1 MPSSGLEISSVVLT
15 RFKVENSDMRKL
27 RIAIL
32 APIHWRTPP
41 YKQGAWELVASNI
54 TEELVRRGH
63 DVTLFATADSITKAK
78 LRWVA
83 PSPLLEPAGSV
94 LEFDIVHNHFDGYP
108 LAFSKLVKTPVVTTV
123 HGFSSPQIK
132 DLYMRYSQSYYVS
145 ISQAD
150 RRHCPEMNWIANI
163 HHGIDFKDLPFS
175 ATHDDYFVF
184 LGRVHPTKGT
194 HLAIQAAKKANVTLR
209 IAAHID
215 KNDPI
220 VRTYWEQECLP
231 YIDGDQIVFVG
242 EVGPKGKSEL
252 LRGAVATLCPIQWAE
267 PFGLV
272 FVESMASGTPV
283 IAYGSGSAPEI
294 IKDKVGG
301 IIVEPNDMEAFVESI
316 KTVRELD
323 RHLVREYAEKAFSI
337 EHMVDQYE
345 QVYTQI
351 LDKA

>member
-1 MPSSGLEISSVVLT
+1 
-15 RFKVENSDMRKL
+15 MRKL

-32 APIHWRTPP
+32 SPIHWRTPP
-41 YKQGAWELVASNI
+41 HKQGAWELVASNI

-78 LRWVA
+78 LRWVV

-94 LEFDIVHNHFDGYP
+94 FESKLYSYMHSAMTFEAAAEFDIIHNHFDGYP
-108 LAFSKLVKTPVVTTV
+108 LTFSKLVKTPVVTTV

-132 DLYMRYSQSYYVS
+132 DLYMRYNQSYYVS

-163 HHGIDFKDLPFS
+163 HHGIDFEDLPFS
-175 ATHDDYFVF
+175 ATYDDYFVF

-194 HLAIQAAKKANVTLR
+194 HLAIQAAKKANVKLR

-215 KNDPI
+215 KNDPL

-231 YIDGDQIVFVG
+231 YIDDEQVVFVG

-294 IKDKVGG
+294 IKNNVGG
-301 IIVEPNDMEAFVESI
+301 IVVKPNDMEAFVESI

-323 RHLVREYAEKAFSI
+323 RRLVREYAEKAFSI
-337 EHMVDQYE
+337 KHMVDQYE
-345 QVYTQI
+345 QVYAQI
-351 LDKA
+351 LDKI